1 MSREMNV
8 DEILSWIRSR
18 VGTDNLSDTCKRDG
32 CRVFLEDVPHPRVV
46 VDADRAFPAHNIK
59 GKRCDYILFFIG
71 ATEDTLVMVPMEL
84 KSGKVHASAASEQ
97 LQGGAEFADRFTP
110 DHSSVK
116 PTCHPILFHGKP
128 IHEKERKELNRAKVR
143 FRSQQLT
150 IKTARCSQR
159 RNLAHVLKLS
169 TTSTMRS

>member
-1 MSREMNV
+1 MNV
-8 DEILSWIRSR
+8 DEILSGIRSR
-18 VGTDNLSDTCKRDG
+18 VGTDNLSDTCSRDG
-32 CRVFLEDVPHPRVV
+32 CQVSMKKVPSHRIV

-71 ATEDTLVMVPMEL
+71 AAKDTLVMVPIEL
-84 KSGKVHASAASEQ
+84 KSGTVDASVASEQ
-97 LQGGAEFADRFTP
+97 LQRGAEFADLITR
-110 DHSSVK
+110 DHSGVK

-159 RNLAHVLKLS
+159 RNLAHVLNLKSS
-169 TTSTMRS
+169 TTSAMR